1 MRKIKLSPDLCVE
14 LLAVG
19 TSLLQQAQLAAFLP
33 LLAASTAR
41 PLLVSAGEEGGGTL
55 PPFLL

>member
-1 MRKIKLSPDLCVE
+1 M
-14 LLAVG
+14 G